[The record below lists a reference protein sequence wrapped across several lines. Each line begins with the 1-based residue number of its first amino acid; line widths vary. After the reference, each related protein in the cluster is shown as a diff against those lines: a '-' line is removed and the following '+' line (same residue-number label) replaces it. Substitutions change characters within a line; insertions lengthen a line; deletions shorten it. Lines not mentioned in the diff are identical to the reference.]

1 MRKPQREK
9 QITVIIKRPGRAAEV
24 ELLFE
29 NTLQA
34 FQEAVGG
41 YIETV
46 TIASDAVLICNGE
59 GRLLD
64 LPHNCNFAGMDF
76 VGTLLIAG
84 VRGEEFASLSMPAT
98 KLLLRTLNKQ

>member
-9 QITVIIKRPGRAAEV
+9 QITVIIKRPGQAAEV

-46 TIASDAVLICNGE
+46 TFAADAVLICNGE
-59 GRLLD
+59 GRLLG
-64 LPHNCNFAGMDF
+64 LPYNCNFAGTDF
-76 VGTLLIAG
+76 VGTILIAG
-84 VRGEEFASLSMPAT
+84 VRGEDFASLSMPAA